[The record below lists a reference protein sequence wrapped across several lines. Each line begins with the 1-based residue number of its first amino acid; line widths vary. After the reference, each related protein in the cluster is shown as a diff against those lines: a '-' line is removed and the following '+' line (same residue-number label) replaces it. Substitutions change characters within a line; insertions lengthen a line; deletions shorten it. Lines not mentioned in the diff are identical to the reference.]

1 MIIKRTLFNKTT
13 PNILYLNTTFVDSH
27 GQRTFVTAAFAINF
41 LIPLISII
49 TYHRRV
55 KLKLHEAA
63 SLATVQLS
71 SNRAGTYSRATLML
85 NLIASAFFL
94 SWSFYW
100 IWNLSAVFIP
110 GDIDDFIYYISM
122 IGTTS
127 SYGHSAFS
135 PIIYMCCSDNFKQRF
150 MDIISGSY
158 PCCLDSNFSRSK
170 GLVSR
175 RSKSVLSNKTQSMVV
190 AADESKTVELKKAKP
205 SSTTATTTTTT
216 TTTKN
221 NTTFTAATTATTT
234 IKQALEIRS
243 IQETMLKPCNID
255 IGIDQQQV
263 SGAQNR
269 ENGIALGEES
279 ISRFYINFDEK
290 LQDATCE
297 KHHSRHG
304 KDLCDEV

>member
-1 MIIKRTLFNKTT
+1 M
-13 PNILYLNTTFVDSH
+13 
-27 GQRTFVTAAFAINF
+27 FVTAAFSINF

-55 KLKLHEAA
+55 KIKLHEAA

-71 SNRAGTYSRATLML
+71 SNRVGTYSRATLML

-150 MDIISGSY
+150 MDIISGTY
-158 PCCLDSNFSRSK
+158 PCCLSNISRSR
-170 GLVSR
+170 GLVSIGT
-175 RSKSVLSNKTQSMVV
+175 KSVLSKKTAQS
-190 AADESKTVELKKAKP
+190 
-205 SSTTATTTTTT
+205 ATTTTTT
-216 TTTKN
+216 TATVIGTT
-221 NTTFTAATTATTT
+221 NTTTTTTARL
-234 IKQALEIRS
+234 KAEI
-243 IQETMLKPCNID
+243 ELK
-255 IGIDQQQV
+255 
-263 SGAQNR
+263 
-269 ENGIALGEES
+269 
-279 ISRFYINFDEK
+279 
-290 LQDATCE
+290 
-297 KHHSRHG
+297 
-304 KDLCDEV
+304 

>member
-1 MIIKRTLFNKTT
+1 
-13 PNILYLNTTFVDSH
+13 V
-27 GQRTFVTAAFAINF
+27 FVTAAFSINF

-55 KLKLHEAA
+55 KIKLHEAA

-71 SNRAGTYSRATLML
+71 SNRVGTYTRATLML

-150 MDIISGSY
+150 MDIISGNY
-158 PCCLDSNFSRSK
+158 PCCLSNLSRSR
-170 GLVSR
+170 GLVNLR
-175 RSKSVLSNKTQSMVV
+175 KKPILSKKTAQS
-190 AADESKTVELKKAKP
+190 
-205 SSTTATTTTTT
+205 ATTTTTT
-216 TTTKN
+216 TTVTGIG
-221 NTTFTAATTATTT
+221 TTT
-234 IKQALEIRS
+234 TTTTRTRLEAEI
-243 IQETMLKPCNID
+243 ELK
-255 IGIDQQQV
+255 
-263 SGAQNR
+263 
-269 ENGIALGEES
+269 
-279 ISRFYINFDEK
+279 
-290 LQDATCE
+290 
-297 KHHSRHG
+297 
-304 KDLCDEV
+304 